1 MPALTAVE
9 VCGLP
14 CYAPPPP
21 RSYPPPPRSRLRAAA
36 CPSLPHNP
44 DQREET
50 RVRPAATDK
59 NGFQKPTGEHC
70 SFANQSN
77 IFILDCQ
84 KLNVL
89 QIYQVFIFHI
99 FTLSYSFDHYCWLKE
114 NLQCYAKFLNGHCPD
129 SLKPPSKF
137 FFDRFWQQCMSS
149 GSSATVVVVS
159 FRKWVK
165 TLQIPS
171 DCDFFFTFQFVGFR
185 WKRSWLKWRRSCCG
199 STPALPFSL
208 LLIGSGITLTGEH
221 GPCGI
226 NYPHEWYYPHEW
238 DCPNEW

>member
-21 RSYPPPPRSRLRAAA
+21 RSYPPPPRSRLRAPA

-99 FTLSYSFDHYCWLKE
+99 LPCHTVLIITVDLRKTSSVMQSF
-114 NLQCYAKFLNGHCPD
+114 
-129 SLKPPSKF
+129 
-137 FFDRFWQQCMSS
+137 
-149 GSSATVVVVS
+149 
-159 FRKWVK
+159 
-165 TLQIPS
+165 
-171 DCDFFFTFQFVGFR
+171 
-185 WKRSWLKWRRSCCG
+185 
-199 STPALPFSL
+199 
-208 LLIGSGITLTGEH
+208 
-221 GPCGI
+221 
-226 NYPHEWYYPHEW
+226 
-238 DCPNEW
+238 

>member
-1 MPALTAVE
+1 MPAQTAVE

-36 CPSLPHNP
+36 CPSLPDNP

-99 FTLSYSFDHYCWLKE
+99 FTLF
-114 NLQCYAKFLNGHCPD
+114 
-129 SLKPPSKF
+129 
-137 FFDRFWQQCMSS
+137 
-149 GSSATVVVVS
+149 
-159 FRKWVK
+159 
-165 TLQIPS
+165 
-171 DCDFFFTFQFVGFR
+171 
-185 WKRSWLKWRRSCCG
+185 
-199 STPALPFSL
+199 
-208 LLIGSGITLTGEH
+208 
-221 GPCGI
+221 
-226 NYPHEWYYPHEW
+226 
-238 DCPNEW
+238 